1 MNWELAYQIVIGL
14 GLILVGAWSFDARR
28 LRIRILRLMQMQDG
42 PPTEEIELPPVHWH
56 DELDAGSELRLDGV
70 RLEDLGP
77 GKPMPQVPKR
87 AYRNS
92 W

>member
-42 PPTEEIELPPVHWH
+42 PPTEELELPPTMKI
-56 DELDAGSELRLDGV
+56 AP
-70 RLEDLGP
+70 RLEEFGP
-77 GKPMPQVPKR
+77 GKPVPRVK
-87 AYRNS
+87 YRNS